1 MRDRDGMTILI
12 EHKWGIIAALIL
24 FLILCIFVYVILPL
38 LDGIILGLIFAYIAR
53 PIKKYLER
61 KGLGI
66 RISSLVATSVII
78 IPLMG
83 ILGLGLIEIIN
94 MLLVVAHNQEQLVY
108 SIVIFINGL
117 NIPESMYNMI
127 LDMVFN
133 LSTTVLPMLG
143 KIPISLG
150 LSILMF
156 SLNVIIS
163 VFVCFFL
170 LMDGSKFIN
179 SLIKIVPEENLEILN
194 SFMYHFDKILA
205 GIFMGSIYSSIITG
219 TLAIPV
225 LYFFDVPHVLALSAL
240 ILLAALVPVIAG
252 WMVILP
258 IAIMRAFEYGYWDA
272 AIFLVVSTLVLYT
285 PTELLLKPYIV
296 SRTSSIHALLILLA
310 FIGGGLVGG
319 ISGFF
324 MAPIMLGVLIAA
336 YRAYIIVGL
345 NQVDIFTLNDE

>member
-1 MRDRDGMTILI
+1 MQDRDGMTILI
-12 EHKWGIIAALIL
+12 DHKWSIIAAFML
-24 FLILCIFVYVILPL
+24 FLIFCIFGYVILPL

-53 PIKKYLER
+53 PIKKFLER

-66 RISSLVATSVII
+66 KISSLVATFVII
-78 IPLMG
+78 APLMG

-94 MLLVVAHNQEQLVY
+94 MLLVIAQNQEQLVN

-117 NIPESMYNMI
+117 NIPESMYNTI
-127 LDMVFN
+127 RDMVFS

-156 SLNVIIS
+156 SLNAIIS

-170 LMDGSKFIN
+170 LMDGSKFVN
-179 SLIKIVPEENLEILN
+179 SLIQIVPEENLPILN
-194 SFMYHFDKILA
+194 SFIDHFDKILA

-225 LYFFDVPHVLALSAL
+225 LYFFEVPHVLALSAL

-252 WMVILP
+252 WMVIFP
-258 IAIMRAFEYGYWDA
+258 IAVMRLFEFGYWNA
-272 AIFLVVSTLVLYT
+272 AFFLVVSTLVLYT
-285 PTELLLKPYIV
+285 PTELILKPYIV
-296 SRTSSIHALLILLA
+296 SRTSNIHALLILLA

-324 MAPIMLGVLIAA
+324 MAPIMLGILIAA
-336 YRAYIIVGL
+336 YRAYVKIGI
-345 NQVDIFTLNDE
+345 NQVDIFKMNE